1 MEALRIDGKL
11 IGPEHPPY
19 FIAEIGSNHN
29 GDMDLARKLI
39 DAVVET
45 GADAVKF
52 QSWSKKSLVS
62 KAEFARNTKYADSFR
77 HFGSLEEM
85 VEKYQLTP
93 QQHREVAAYCDKKGV
108 TFISTPFSKPEVDL
122 LDELG
127 IPFFKIASMDVNNLP
142 LLAEVGAKGKPVM
155 LSTGMATLG
164 EIERA
169 LAVLREAGSGVV
181 SLLHCISIYPPK
193 FEDINLRNIP
203 MLQRTFDIPVGF
215 SDHSQGTAIP
225 LAAIALGAC
234 VVEKHFTLDRDMPG
248 WDHWVSADPGEM
260 SKLVAEGRNIFTA
273 LGSEVRSVNAEEQSK
288 KLAFRRCCVAARPMP
303 AGHVLGA
310 TDLDYKRPGAGIHPD
325 ETRYLIGRTLKRDLG
340 EDDIVSWDDLI

>member
-1 MEALRIDGKL
+1 MAISAHDGQSQNRKTDRQEFSVCGRRERSRFVRLCGGSEQTPRKTCLVGLRRASRTGENMEALRIDGKL

-142 LLAEVGAKGKPVM
+142 LLAEVGAKVKPVM

-169 LAVLREAGSGVV
+169 LAVLREA
-181 SLLHCISIYPPK
+181 
-193 FEDINLRNIP
+193 
-203 MLQRTFDIPVGF
+203 
-215 SDHSQGTAIP
+215 
-225 LAAIALGAC
+225 
-234 VVEKHFTLDRDMPG
+234 
-248 WDHWVSADPGEM
+248 
-260 SKLVAEGRNIFTA
+260 
-273 LGSEVRSVNAEEQSK
+273 
-288 KLAFRRCCVAARPMP
+288 
-303 AGHVLGA
+303 
-310 TDLDYKRPGAGIHPD
+310 
-325 ETRYLIGRTLKRDLG
+325 
-340 EDDIVSWDDLI
+340 